1 MQNITE
7 LRISLAD
14 NYTKMKAGKMNI
26 ALGKELSNAAG
37 KIINS
42 LKVELEYHQLLG
54 IKDKIEFLDK
64 SSKDSCIFFL
74 SAGVKNLFE
83 FKNFAN

>member
-7 LRISLAD
+7 LRKSLAD

-26 ALGKELSNAAG
+26 GLGKELSNAAG

-42 LKVELEYHQLLG
+42 LKVELEYNQLLG
-54 IKDKIEFLDK
+54 IKDKIDFLDN
-64 SSKDSCIFFL
+64 SSKD
-74 SAGVKNLFE
+74 
-83 FKNFAN
+83 

>member
-7 LRISLAD
+7 LRKSLAD

-26 ALGKELSNAAG
+26 NLGKELSNAAG

-42 LKVELEYHQLLG
+42 VKVELEYNQQLG
-54 IKDKIEFLDK
+54 RKERIPFLE
-64 SSKDSCIFFL
+64 S
-74 SAGVKNLFE
+74 NPE
-83 FKNFAN
+83 

>member
-7 LRISLAD
+7 LRESLAD

-26 ALGKELSNAAG
+26 NLGKELSNAAG

-42 LKVELEYHQLLG
+42 LKVELDYNQVLG
-54 IKDKIEFLDK
+54 NKDKIKFLESNK
-64 SSKDSCIFFL
+64 K
-74 SAGVKNLFE
+74 E
-83 FKNFAN
+83 

>member
-64 SSKDSCIFFL
+64 SSKD
-74 SAGVKNLFE
+74 
-83 FKNFAN
+83 